1 MAELPR
7 DRIYA
12 GAAGQVVALDAVTG
26 REVWRTKLKGH
37 GFVTTGLAG
46 ERVIAATGG
55 HLFALDPVTGSV
67 LWKNELKGLGY
78 GLISMPGIGAG
89 SAIDAAAVEAER
101 RRRASAGA

>member
-37 GFVTTGLAG
+37 GFVTTGL
-46 ERVIAATGG
+46 
-55 HLFALDPVTGSV
+55 S
-67 LWKNELKGLGY
+67 
-78 GLISMPGIGAG
+78 
-89 SAIDAAAVEAER
+89 AER
-101 RRRASAGA
+101 RRRSAAGA